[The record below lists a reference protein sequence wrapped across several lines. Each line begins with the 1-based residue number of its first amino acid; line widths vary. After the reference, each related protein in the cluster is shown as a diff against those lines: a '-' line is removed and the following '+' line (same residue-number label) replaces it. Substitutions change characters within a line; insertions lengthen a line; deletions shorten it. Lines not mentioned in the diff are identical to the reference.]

1 MQPALPATAYPPFF
15 APLPR
20 LTGGRLA
27 WCALA
32 VVVALAAAP
41 AAWAQAP
48 AESSNSPVA
57 NAQPSSSDMD
67 AELFYQLLIGELQLR
82 NSDPGAAYSMVFD
95 AARRTQRPELF
106 KRAVDIAL
114 QSRAGNSALTAA
126 RDWALA
132 HPNADEPYR
141 YELQILL
148 ALNRVAEVS
157 ATLRNL
163 IRLTPADRRN
173 QVIGVIPQTLSR
185 TSDKAAALA
194 AAREALTPS
203 LQDPATA
210 AAAWASIGQMQL
222 EANAPAA
229 AFDSAQK
236 ALKAQGDSAAAGLL
250 ALALVEQEWAGAHA
264 LFTRYLQAAAHGPER
279 TRLALEFVRNLIDQ
293 RRHADAMAQL
303 QAVLQAAP
311 NEAEA
316 WLLQGI
322 LQNQQR
328 QTDAAEQSLQRYL
341 TLAAEL
347 PAEQVQRGQTQA
359 FLQLAQIAEQRKD
372 FVAASAWLD
381 RIENEAALWSAQVRR
396 AQLLARQGRIDDARE
411 WLRKQPERAEGDAR
425 RKLVAEAQ
433 MLREVGQ
440 HQAAFE
446 AYGMAVQRFPNDA
459 DLIYE
464 QAMAAEKI
472 GRFDVAERLLREI
485 IAQQPDF
492 HHAYNALGYSLADR
506 NERLPEAKALI
517 QKALETDPKDAYI
530 LDSLGWVEFRLGNKT
545 EALRILKDAY
555 QRRPDA
561 EIAAHLGEV
570 HWSLGQR
577 EAALAVWREG
587 LLLNPENETLIETL
601 QRLDARP

>member
-1 MQPALPATAYPPFF
+1 
-15 APLPR
+15 
-20 LTGGRLA
+20 
-27 WCALA
+27 
-32 VVVALAAAP
+32 
-41 AAWAQAP
+41 
-48 AESSNSPVA
+48 
-57 NAQPSSSDMD
+57 MD

-82 NSDPGAAYSMVFD
+82 NNDPGAAYSMVFD

-114 QSRAGNSALTAA
+114 QNRAGNSALTAA

-148 ALNRVAEVS
+148 ALNRVPEVS

-173 QVIGVIPQTLSR
+173 HVIGVIPQTLSR

-194 AAREALTPS
+194 AAREALAPS
-203 LQDPATA
+203 LQHPATA

-222 EANAPAA
+222 EANTPAA

-236 ALKAQGDSAAAGLL
+236 AQQAQSDSAAAGLL
-250 ALALVEQEWAGAHA
+250 ALALVEQEWLGADA
-264 LFTRYLQAAAHGPER
+264 LFMRYLQASAPGPER

-293 RRHADAMAQL
+293 RRNADAMAQL
-303 QAVLQAAP
+303 QALLQANP

-328 QTDAAEQSLQRYL
+328 QTDAAERSLQRYL

-372 FVAASAWLD
+372 YAAANAWLD

-396 AQLLARQGRIDDARE
+396 AQLLARQGRIAEARE
-411 WLRKQPERAEGDAR
+411 WLRKQPERADGDAR

-433 MLREVGQ
+433 MLREVGE

-446 AYGMAVQRFPNDA
+446 TYGTAVQRFPNDA

-485 IAQQPDF
+485 IAKQPDF

-517 QKALETDPKDAYI
+517 QKALEADPKDAYI
-530 LDSLGWVEFRLGNKT
+530 MDSLGWVEFRLGNKT

-570 HWSLGQR
+570 HWSMGQR

-601 QRLDARP
+601 RRLEARP